1 MRIEEIM
8 DDTQATTAH
17 QAAMDA
23 WVRQT
28 EQIKVKRAKLAA
40 DKATQRATKAQQRL
54 RKVQVIPKPGDLS

>member
-8 DDTQATTAH
+8 DDTQATTVAH

-23 WVRQT
+23 LVRQT

-40 DKATQRATKAQQRL
+40 DKAQQKATKAQQRL
-54 RKVQVIPKPGDLS
+54 RKVQVRP